1 MKRIVV
7 LIVFLAILAG
17 AGGFVWNWARPKDQ
31 VPIPPQSATP
41 ATVVKAYVAAV
52 NARDFDTSNALLVT
66 KRHLP
71 VYNRFERTPTM
82 KHLQV
87 LSEVNVR
94 EGTDSYDKEAALA
107 WKEATWVDVTF
118 DYKGTDGSIKP
129 GPVKWRYLVVRDRAS
144 DPWRIRDWGVLEE
157 S

>member
-7 LIVFLAILAG
+7 LLVFLAVVLGAAG
-17 AGGFVWNWARPKDQ
+17 TAWNWARPKEQ
-31 VPIPPQSATP
+31 IAVPPQSATP

-52 NARDFDTSNALLVT
+52 NARDFDTSNALLVS
-66 KRHLP
+66 KRRLP
-71 VYNRFERTPTM
+71 TYSRFERTPTM
-82 KHLQV
+82 KHLAV
-87 LSEVNVR
+87 LSEVNVK
-94 EGTDSYDKEAALA
+94 EGTDAYDEDAALA

-129 GPVKWRYLVVRDRAS
+129 GRVKWRYLVVRDRS
-144 DPWRIRDWGVLEE
+144 TDPWRIRDWGLLEE